1 MLRLRRTGS
10 VEMDTEKIFKEIVK
24 IVRKYLSDDYKILL
38 FGSWAKGD
46 FLNTSDVDI
55 AILGDNKVPYDLMV
69 KIKEEVEEIPTLRS
83 IDIIDLNSK
92 EKAFRENV
100 LRYAKSL

>member
-1 MLRLRRTGS
+1 
-10 VEMDTEKIFKEIVK
+10 MDTEKTFKEIVK
-24 IVRKYLSDDYKILL
+24 IMRKYLSDDYKILL

-46 FLNTSDVDI
+46 FLNTSDIDI
-55 AILGDNKVPYDLMV
+55 AILGDNKVPYDIMV

-83 IDIIDLNSK
+83 IDIVDLNAK

-100 LRYAKSL
+100 LKYAKSL